1 MAKSKVR
8 YNGAKEFAELFF
20 DGYTL
25 QSHSGKKLVY
35 QGVGEDGTLARMVV
49 TGKGFAVTDG
59 LLTAGTIGEVDFQN
73 RKQKVLVELDGLQ
86 TSGPALQ
93 AALNETGI
101 EPLLH
106 LLYSGN
112 DKVSSN
118 AFATTIF
125 TGAGDDIAKFTG
137 RGWVEFIDGPGAD
150 KYIGS
155 KFNRSIDNAVS
166 YADASAYGDFP
177 APSGITADMG
187 SGTVI
192 DPWGHTDKL
201 KLINVITGTMFDDS
215 VTSSAADERFRFR
228 GLAGDDVFVGNT
240 GEDTIDYRFDARHG
254 GEAAVTVKLAEGWA
268 IDGFG
273 DTDTLSGID
282 RVIGTEGNDTI
293 IGSAAF
299 ELLEG
304 WLGDDTLTGGEGADI
319 FRFRDGFGKDTVTDF
334 EIGID
339 RIRLNDLSDLFDG
352 FEGVILTQVGSNTV
366 VSIAD
371 DPDGNTITLLN
382 IDAATLTASDF
393 MV

>member
-8 YNGAKEFAELFF
+8 YNGAKEFVELFF

-25 QSHSGKKLVY
+25 QSHNSKKLVY
-35 QGVGEDGTLARMVV
+35 QGAGEDGTLSRMVV
-49 TGKGFAVTDG
+49 GGKGFAVADG
-59 LLTAGTIGEVDFQN
+59 LLTGGKIGEIDFQN
-73 RKQKVLVELDGLQ
+73 KKQKLLVELDGLQ
-86 TSGPALQ
+86 TDSQSFQ
-93 AALNETGI
+93 AALGETGI
-101 EPLLH
+101 QPLLH

-125 TGAGDDIAKFTG
+125 TGAGDDIAKYTG

-150 KYIGS
+150 KFTGS

-177 APSGITADMG
+177 APSGITADMSTG
-187 SGTVI
+187 KVI
-192 DPWGHTDKL
+192 DPWGFTDKL

-228 GLAGDDVFVGNT
+228 GLAGDDTFIGNT

-254 GEAAVTVKLAEGWA
+254 GAGGVSVNLAEGWA

-273 DTDTLSGID
+273 DTDTVSGID
-282 RVIGTEGNDTI
+282 RVIGTDGNDTI
-293 IGSAAF
+293 VGSAAF

-319 FRFRDGFGKDTVTDF
+319 FRFRDGFGNDTITDF

-339 RIRLNDLSDLFDG
+339 RIRLNDLSDLFDE

-371 DPDGNTITLLN
+371 DPDSNSITLID
-382 IDAATLTASDF
+382 IDAATLTAADF